1 MSNWTVPGDNANLST
16 SKRGTAGLASCVP
29 EGFRKGRMGITYV
42 KASVINPT
50 DLAQRADLEF
60 MVDSG
65 AVYTV
70 IPARILETL
79 GISPHSERTFS
90 LADGRQ
96 VTWPVGNAG
105 FAIGSRQGAS
115 VVIFGQDDTPHLLG
129 VATLEEFGL
138 GLDPVHRELITIPL
152 PLFRC

>member
-1 MSNWTVPGDNANLST
+1 MQPAAN
-16 SKRGTAGLASCVP
+16 KH
-29 EGFRKGRMGITYV
+29 V
-42 KASVINPT
+42 KASVFNLTDPT
-50 DLAQRADLEF
+50 QRADLEF

-70 IPARILETL
+70 IPSGTLEGL
-79 GISPHSERTFS
+79 GILPHSERTFS

-105 FAIGSRQGAS
+105 FSIGLRQGAS
-115 VVIFGQDDTPHLLG
+115 VVVFGQDDTPHLLG
-129 VATLEEFGL
+129 VATLEELGL

-152 PLFRC
+152 PLFPQMADPSY